1 LFLQQGELGFMVIE
15 LTPIGEVQND
25 IDSLNRVD
33 EDTGISQ
40 IVVYEQFVPAL
51 DCIEGFSDILIFYWM
66 DRLSPHERSIMKV
79 HPQGREDMPLV
90 GVFACRSPARP
101 NPIGVTR
108 VKLLERRDNVV
119 EVSGLDAAN
128 GSPVI
133 DIKPYIPRTDLTGE
147 VVLPD
152 WVGKLK

>member
-1 LFLQQGELGFMVIE
+1 MAIE
-15 LTPIGEVQND
+15 LVQIGEVRND
-25 IDSLNRVD
+25 IDSLNRAD
-33 EDTGISQ
+33 AGAGISE
-40 IVVYEQFVPAL
+40 IIIYEQFAPAL
-51 DCIEGFSDILIFYWM
+51 DCIEGFSDLLIFYWM
-66 DRLSPHERSIMKV
+66 DKLFPHERSIMKV

-108 VKLLERRDNVV
+108 VKLIERYDNLLK
-119 EVSGLDAAN
+119 VSGLDAAT

-133 DIKPYIPRTDLTGE
+133 DIKPYLPETDLTGK

-152 WVGKLK
+152 WVDKLK

>member
-1 LFLQQGELGFMVIE
+1 MVIE

-133 DIKPYIPRTDLTGE
+133 DIKPYIPRTDLTDK